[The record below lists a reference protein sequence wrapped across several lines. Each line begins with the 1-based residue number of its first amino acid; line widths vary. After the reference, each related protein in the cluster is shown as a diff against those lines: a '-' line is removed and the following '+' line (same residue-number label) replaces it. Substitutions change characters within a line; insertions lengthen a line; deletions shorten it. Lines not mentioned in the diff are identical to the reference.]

1 MASSEQKKLSLSQ
14 NNTSNLSAADTNELA
29 INEDSDNDNYD
40 SEDFKEAYNDLFS
53 DGTESD
59 IEFEGFF
66 SEDVERSTDDD
77 WTSSDDEETI
87 VNQQPRNRK
96 KQATDSPD
104 SWYMKLRKKG
114 DTKLQPLPK
123 FTTESGFNFITPD
136 DANELY
142 FFKLFFTDELLES
155 VTLETN
161 KYASEY
167 LQENKDKL
175 KEHSDSKK

>member
-1 MASSEQKKLSLSQ
+1 
-14 NNTSNLSAADTNELA
+14 
-29 INEDSDNDNYD
+29 
-40 SEDFKEAYNDLFS
+40 
-53 DGTESD
+53 
-59 IEFEGFF
+59 
-66 SEDVERSTDDD
+66 
-77 WTSSDDEETI
+77 
-87 VNQQPRNRK
+87 
-96 KQATDSPD
+96 
-104 SWYMKLRKKG
+104 MKLRKKG

-123 FTTESGFNFITPD
+123 FTTESATESGFNFITPD